1 LPRNVEIKARVD
13 DLAAVEERAR
23 SVATE
28 GPVDLV
34 QDDTF
39 FHCARGRLKL
49 RDFRDGRGELIH
61 YSRPDH
67 AGPKLSE
74 YLLSPVASPGEL
86 REALARAYGILGRVV
101 KKRRLYLADRTRI
114 HLDSVEDLG
123 AFVELEVVLGDAESA
138 EDGDAVARTIMGRL
152 GLGDAQL
159 VSGAYID
166 LLQSRTTR

>member
-13 DLAAVEERAR
+13 DLGAVEERAR
-23 SVATE
+23 GFATE

-39 FHCARGRLKL
+39 FHCDRGRLKL

-61 YSRPDH
+61 YSRPDK

-74 YLLSPVASPGEL
+74 YLLSPVATPELL
-86 REALARAYGILGRVV
+86 REALARAYGVLGRVV
-101 KKRRLYLADRTRI
+101 KRRRLYLADRTRI

-123 AFVELEVVLGDAESA
+123 AFVELEVVLGDAETP
-138 EDGDAVARTIMGRL
+138 EDGNIVAREIMGRL
-152 GLGDAQL
+152 GIGHGQL

-166 LLQSRTTR
+166 LLQSRTK

>member
-1 LPRNVEIKARVD
+1 MPRNVEIKARVD

-23 SVATE
+23 AVATG

-39 FHCARGRLKL
+39 FHCAHGRLKL

-61 YSRPDH
+61 YSRPDRE
-67 AGPKLSE
+67 GPKLSE
-74 YLLSPVASPGEL
+74 FLLSPVAAPETL
-86 REALARAYGILGRVV
+86 REALARAYGIVGRVV
-101 KKRRLYLADRTRI
+101 KRRRLYLAERTRI

-123 AFVELEVVLGDAESA
+123 SFVELEVMLADSETP
-138 EDGDAVARTIMGRL
+138 EDGNAVARDIMGRL
-152 GLGDAQL
+152 GIGDGQL

-166 LLQSRTTR
+166 LLQSRIR